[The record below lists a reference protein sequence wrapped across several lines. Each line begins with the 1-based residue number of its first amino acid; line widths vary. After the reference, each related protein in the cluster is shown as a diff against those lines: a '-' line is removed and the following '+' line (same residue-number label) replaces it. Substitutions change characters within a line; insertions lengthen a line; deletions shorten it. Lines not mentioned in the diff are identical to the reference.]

1 MPLHKGSENT
11 SALYFSWKNMNF
23 LLYYIEIQRISS
35 QSLFHNHKIK
45 LLIVN
50 VIFNCNNQ
58 LSCYRVARAIAWL
71 QLMTT
76 FVHLRWYAVIQNNT
90 WSRLQHEGDKIY
102 NSLSCSSQC
111 QCGPLLSLDRYVI
124 APMHCRNIV
133 QELSL
138 LQERELNV
146 NFFPRPTLSF
156 LCATRKRD
164 NVRLV
169 LWCVVVMAEKFMQS
183 RKNPN
188 NIFQKITPTFFGSGI
203 PDCSQNGYRRAD
215 WIYFMLQ

>member
-1 MPLHKGSENT
+1 MLT
-11 SALYFSWKNMNF
+11 
-23 LLYYIEIQRISS
+23 
-35 QSLFHNHKIK
+35 
-45 LLIVN
+45 VN

-76 FVHLRWYAVIQNNT
+76 FIHLRWYAVIQNNT
-90 WSRLQHEGDKIY
+90 WSRLQHEGVTIC
-102 NSLSCSSQC
+102 NSLSCSFKC
-111 QCGPLLSLDRYVI
+111 QCCPPYLWIDMSLHQCTVLYC
-124 APMHCRNIV
+124 AGYW
-133 QELSL
+133 
-138 LQERELNV
+138 LN
-146 NFFPRPTLSF
+146 FSPRPALSF
-156 LCATRKRD
+156 LMCNAH
-164 NVRLV
+164 RLV
-169 LWCVVVMAEKFMQS
+169 LWCIVMTEKFMQS

>member
-1 MPLHKGSENT
+1 MLT
-11 SALYFSWKNMNF
+11 
-23 LLYYIEIQRISS
+23 
-35 QSLFHNHKIK
+35 
-45 LLIVN
+45 VN

-76 FVHLRWYAVIQNNT
+76 FIHLRWYAVIQNNT
-90 WSRLQHEGDKIY
+90 WSRLQHEGVTIC
-102 NSLSCSSQC
+102 NSLSCSFKC
-111 QCGPLLSLDRYVI
+111 QCCPPYLWIDMSLHQCTVLYC
-124 APMHCRNIV
+124 AGYW
-133 QELSL
+133 
-138 LQERELNV
+138 LN
-146 NFFPRPTLSF
+146 FSPRPAFSF
-156 LCATRKRD
+156 LMCTGD
-164 NVRLV
+164 HIRLV
-169 LWCVVVMAEKFMQS
+169 LWCIVMTEKFMQS

>member
-1 MPLHKGSENT
+1 MLTSILPSFIILPLHKGSENT

-102 NSLSCSSQC
+102 NSLSCNSQC

-133 QELSL
+133 QASASHKKENSM
-138 LQERELNV
+138 
-146 NFFPRPTLSF
+146 S
-156 LCATRKRD
+156 
-164 NVRLV
+164 
-169 LWCVVVMAEKFMQS
+169 
-183 RKNPN
+183 
-188 NIFQKITPTFFGSGI
+188 TFFHAPLLVS
-203 PDCSQNGYRRAD
+203 SVQRAQE
-215 WIYFMLQ
+215 IT

>member
-1 MPLHKGSENT
+1 M
-11 SALYFSWKNMNF
+11 
-23 LLYYIEIQRISS
+23 LLT
-35 QSLFHNHKIK
+35 
-45 LLIVN
+45 VN

-90 WSRLQHEGDKIY
+90 WSRLQHEGVTIC
-102 NSLSCSSQC
+102 NSLSCSFQC
-111 QCGPLLSLDRYVI
+111 QCCPPYLWIDMSLYTNALCCIVQAIDSMSTFLHAPLLVSW
-124 APMHCRNIV
+124 
-133 QELSL
+133 
-138 LQERELNV
+138 
-146 NFFPRPTLSF
+146 
-156 LCATRKRD
+156 CATRTGD
-164 NVRLV
+164 HIRLI
-169 LWCVVVMAEKFMQS
+169 LWCIVMTEKFMQS

>member
-1 MPLHKGSENT
+1 MLTSILPSFIILPLHKGSENT

-111 QCGPLLSLDRYVI
+111 QCGPPYLWIDMSLHQCTVETL
-124 APMHCRNIV
+124 CR
-133 QELSL
+133 
-138 LQERELNV
+138 LQPL
-146 NFFPRPTLSF
+146 
-156 LCATRKRD
+156 TRKRTQCQ
-164 NVRLV
+164 L
-169 LWCVVVMAEKFMQS
+169 FS
-183 RKNPN
+183 
-188 NIFQKITPTFFGSGI
+188 TPRS
-203 PDCSQNGYRRAD
+203 
-215 WIYFMLQ
+215 